1 MKYIHPGLPGSRVS
15 FKPRYGNYIGGQ
27 FVEPVSG
34 TWFTNTTPVTG
45 QVAGEFPRS
54 DYRDIELALDAAHA
68 AAESWG
74 NTSVQA
80 RANVLLAIADCI
92 EQNLELLALTETWDN
107 GKPVRETLNADIPLA
122 VDHFRYFAGCIR
134 AQEAPLR
141 KSTTKPW
148 HTIFMNPWAWSDR

>member
-1 MKYIHPGLPGSRVS
+1 MVLSSVFTPAGIRDAYRSMYPTRNRVNTPRYRQRKNTMKYIHPGLPGSRVS

-92 EQNLELLALTETWDN
+92 EQNLEVVA
-107 GKPVRETLNADIPLA
+107 
-122 VDHFRYFAGCIR
+122 
-134 AQEAPLR
+134 
-141 KSTTKPW
+141 
-148 HTIFMNPWAWSDR
+148 